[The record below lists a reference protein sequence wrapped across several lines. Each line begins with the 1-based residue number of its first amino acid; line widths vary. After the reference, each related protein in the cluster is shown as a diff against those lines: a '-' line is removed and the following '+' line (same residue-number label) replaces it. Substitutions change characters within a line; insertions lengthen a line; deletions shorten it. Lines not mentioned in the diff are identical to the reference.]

1 MLFQGPSTSEYYL
14 AEFRNS
20 AKGGYDAN
28 MFTWENQTNGVAV
41 WQVKTGA
48 DGFPITI
55 PGIVITGGGNKQIDT
70 VPAGDDRAE
79 DTDGNGVKD
88 TITPGFDRVL
98 QSRPAGDDRYWDDVL
113 MFVIGGSNG
122 QRGFSSLL
130 QPQHGQR
137 SYYGYGPAYPPF
149 IMALRAGAPS
159 TDGSRAYLEWGD
171 ALPRL
176 DWTGSATRDVTFD
189 VGGAFGVSQRG
200 RVVSLYHP
208 ALGNRDITVVS
219 WEADRLRLRVPSA
232 SVAPGSYTLRVYG
245 DATRATA
252 SNGLALTVY

>member
-1 MLFQGPSTSEYYL
+1 MRQKSNTRTVGTSSRKRYRYARATNSKNTLLIAGSDHVNRAPRTAAPAQAATNIEAELGVGPCCES
-14 AEFRNS
+14 
-20 AKGGYDAN
+20 GY
-28 MFTWENQTNGVAV
+28 EELLSS
-41 WQVKTGA
+41 
-48 DGFPITI
+48 
-55 PGIVITGGGNKQIDT
+55 GIVITGGGNKQIDT

-149 IMALRAGAPS
+149 IMALRAGAHGASS
-159 TDGSRAYLEWGD
+159 T
-171 ALPRL
+171 
-176 DWTGSATRDVTFD
+176 
-189 VGGAFGVSQRG
+189 
-200 RVVSLYHP
+200 
-208 ALGNRDITVVS
+208 
-219 WEADRLRLRVPSA
+219 
-232 SVAPGSYTLRVYG
+232 
-245 DATRATA
+245 
-252 SNGLALTVY
+252 